1 MLAVQFAKMHQE
13 KGRSVLLT
21 AQQEE
26 WLTIQRMIADTN
38 LKVGNAPAAAM
49 PLSCVSDSLTM
60 ALLRRVLKW
69 ASTCMHIADSA
80 VIFHGR
86 RCSTDRCSIRPE

>member
-1 MLAVQFAKMHQE
+1 MMHAAQFAKMHQE

-38 LKVGNAPAAAM
+38 LQVGHDATAAAAE
-49 PLSCVSDSLTM
+49 LQS
-60 ALLRRVLKW
+60 
-69 ASTCMHIADSA
+69 
-80 VIFHGR
+80 
-86 RCSTDRCSIRPE
+86 

>member
-1 MLAVQFAKMHQE
+1 MMCWLISMCAVCMTHMQFAKMHQE

-38 LKVGNAPAAAM
+38 LQVSADNSM
-49 PLSCVSDSLTM
+49 SCALHGCHGQLGPQLTL
-60 ALLRRVLKW
+60 AR
-69 ASTCMHIADSA
+69 
-80 VIFHGR
+80 
-86 RCSTDRCSIRPE
+86 